1 MELPSFYRI
10 FFHIILQPM
19 LERTSLG
26 IRKPFSKKMGYLA
39 LLSTLAVAS
48 HAQAYNL
55 LQLKQD
61 VASFLAGEYSD
72 PHHER
77 VEINVGAVDNRL
89 RIGQCDQPLVMGTQD
104 SSGLGGNL
112 TVNVQ
117 CKGTY
122 PWSVHVPAQV
132 HIFAAIPVAAR
143 ALTRGDLVSAAD
155 ISEEVV
161 NISTIRQEFLNSPDA
176 AIGKEI
182 KRNINQG
189 DPLRSANLDAP
200 TAIKRGDMV
209 ALASSAG
216 AIRVV
221 TTGTAMSD
229 GRIGQ
234 KIRIRNTQSARVV
247 SARVTGP
254 GQAQTE

>member
-10 FFHIILQPM
+10 FFQVIAIPTR
-19 LERTSLG
+19 ERRLSGIRRLFRKSLG
-26 IRKPFSKKMGYLA
+26 SAA
-39 LLSTLAVAS
+39 LLGFLTAAS
-48 HAQAYNL
+48 GAHAYTL

-61 VASFLAGEYSD
+61 VASFLADEYAD
-72 PHHER
+72 PQHDR
-77 VEINVGAVDNRL
+77 VEVHVGAVDSRL
-89 RIGQCDQPLVMGTQD
+89 RIGQCDQPVEMGKQD
-104 SSGLGGNL
+104 TSGLGGNI

-122 PWSVHVPAQV
+122 PWSVHIPAQV
-132 HIFAAIPVAAR
+132 YIFAAIPVAAR
-143 ALTRGDLVSAAD
+143 ALTRGDLISAAD

-161 NISTIRQEFLNSPDA
+161 NISTIRQEFLSSPNA

-189 DPLRSANLDAP
+189 DPLRSAHLDAP
-200 TAIKRGDMV
+200 TAIRRGDAV
-209 ALASSAG
+209 ALASAAG

-229 GRIGQ
+229 GRVGQ

-247 SARVTGP
+247 SARITGP